1 VAAADPARCLNCLA
15 AGNGHLAVDGE
26 GATRPGRT
34 EQGDEMTASRKAGLP
49 AEALHLA
56 LSRARLRYGLA
67 WDELAERL
75 DISFRTLLRL
85 MSAQTV
91 TPVVADR
98 MAVRL
103 GLHPVML
110 WPDEWV
116 AGAA

>member
-1 VAAADPARCLNCLA
+1 
-15 AGNGHLAVDGE
+15 
-26 GATRPGRT
+26 
-34 EQGDEMTASRKAGLP
+34 MTPLKNGLP

-56 LSRARLRYGLA
+56 LSRARQRYGLA

-75 DISFRTLLRL
+75 DVSFRTLLRI
-85 MSAQTV
+85 MSAKRV
-91 TPVVADR
+91 SLADADR

>member
-1 VAAADPARCLNCLA
+1 M
-15 AGNGHLAVDGE
+15 
-26 GATRPGRT
+26 TPGKR
-34 EQGDEMTASRKAGLP
+34 AGLP

-56 LSRARLRYGLA
+56 LSQARLRYGLA

-75 DISFRTLLRL
+75 DISFRTLIRL
-85 MSAQTV
+85 MSARTV

-103 GLHPVML
+103 GLHPVLL

-116 AGAA
+116 AAA

>member
-1 VAAADPARCLNCLA
+1 M
-15 AGNGHLAVDGE
+15 
-26 GATRPGRT
+26 TPGKR
-34 EQGDEMTASRKAGLP
+34 AGLP
-49 AEALHLA
+49 AEALHRA

-75 DISFRTLLRL
+75 DISFRALISL
-85 MSAQTV
+85 MSATTV

-103 GLHPVML
+103 GLHPVLL

-116 AGAA
+116 AAA

>member
-1 VAAADPARCLNCLA
+1 M
-15 AGNGHLAVDGE
+15 
-26 GATRPGRT
+26 TPGK
-34 EQGDEMTASRKAGLP
+34 KAGLP

-75 DISFRTLLRL
+75 DISFRTLIRL
-85 MSAQTV
+85 MSAKTV

-103 GLHPVML
+103 GLHPVLL
-110 WPDEWV
+110 WPDEWM
-116 AGAA
+116 AA

>member
-1 VAAADPARCLNCLA
+1 M
-15 AGNGHLAVDGE
+15 
-26 GATRPGRT
+26 TPGKR
-34 EQGDEMTASRKAGLP
+34 AGLP

-56 LSRARLRYGLA
+56 LSRVRLRYGLA

-75 DISFRTLLRL
+75 DISFRTLISL
-85 MSAQTV
+85 MSATTV

-103 GLHPVML
+103 GLHPVLL

-116 AGAA
+116 AAA